1 MLDLAH
7 QVRQQVEP
15 VDVDLVLGLPVGACL
30 VALLQLV
37 ADVGVARGGQQRRQ
51 PVVVLD
57 DVVGNAA
64 RLDLSGPAD
73 QLRNPVGALPVGVL
87 LAAERRG
94 ARVRPAV
101 AVRAV
106 VGGVDDDGV
115 VGDAEF
121 VEHVEHGADVAVVV
135 DHRVVVL
142 GLPQPGLSLAL
153 RLGVGVE
160 VHVGE
165 VAPHEE
171 RVARVVLPLDV
182 VDGARR
188 RCRRR
193 WSPSAWRSAGRCPR
207 WSACRPGRTSGR
219 RVRSTPRRW
228 PCTSSTP
235 RGSAKFV
242 QPRELVLV
250 RVVELL
256 GLLLG
261 VEVIEVAVELVE
273 PVHGRQVL
281 VQVAEV
287 VLAELAGGV
296 AERLEQFGD
305 RRDPRRP
312 SRCRRRARRP
322 CSCRCGTRFV
332 H

>member
-1 MLDLAH
+1 MCTLYSVSPSAPALI
-7 QVRQQVEP
+7 
-15 VDVDLVLGLPVGACL
+15 
-30 VALLQLV
+30 ALLQLV
-37 ADVGVARGGQQRRQ
+37 ADVGVAGGGQQRRQ

-57 DVVGNAA
+57 DVVGDAA

-73 QLRNPVGALPVGVL
+73 QLRDAVGALPVGVL

-94 ARVRPAV
+94 ARVGPAV
-101 AVRAV
+101 AVRSV

-121 VEHVEHGADVAVVV
+121 VEHVEHRAHVLVVV

-142 GLPQPGLSLAL
+142 RLPHPGLAPAPGLDV
-153 RLGVGVE
+153 RVE

-193 WSPSAWRSAGRCPR
+193 WSPSAWRSAARCPR
-207 WSACRPGRTSGR
+207 WSACRRVRTSRR

-235 RGSAKFV
+235 RGSA
-242 QPRELVLV
+242 
-250 RVVELL
+250 
-256 GLLLG
+256 
-261 VEVIEVAVELVE
+261 
-273 PVHGRQVL
+273 
-281 VQVAEV
+281 
-287 VLAELAGGV
+287 
-296 AERLEQFGD
+296 
-305 RRDPRRP
+305 
-312 SRCRRRARRP
+312 S
-322 CSCRCGTRFV
+322 S
-332 H
+332 